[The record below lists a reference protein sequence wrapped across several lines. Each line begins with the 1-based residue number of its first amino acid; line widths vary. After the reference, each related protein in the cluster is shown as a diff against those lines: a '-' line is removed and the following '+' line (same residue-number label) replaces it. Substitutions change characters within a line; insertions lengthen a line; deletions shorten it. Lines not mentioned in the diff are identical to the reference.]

1 MPIFEFK
8 CDHCGHCFEK
18 LCLSEDD
25 RRKNDCPQCGSAET
39 KKLMS
44 CASFMGGA
52 KSGLCGSGATTG
64 FS

>member
-1 MPIFEFK
+1 
-8 CDHCGHCFEK
+8 
-18 LCLSEDD
+18 
-25 RRKNDCPQCGSAET
+25 
-39 KKLMS
+39 MS